1 MKIMIIGKSGSGK
14 STLAK
19 LISDRYNLPLL
30 YLDKVQWLPGW
41 KSRTNVE
48 KEEILN
54 NFLNNNNSWVIDGNY
69 TKCIFERRLNEADQ
83 IIYLDFDRFSC
94 LYRCFKRYLQN
105 KNKTRESITEG
116 CNEKIDLEFIIWIL
130 FKGRTKEIKERNEWI
145 QEEYKDKVIYIKNQR
160 QLDKY
165 IQSIK

>member
-1 MKIMIIGKSGSGK
+1 MIIGKSGSGK